1 MSPRSCLAIA
11 LALPAARASAAPAQ
25 TVAGA
30 FVDASGAAIPSARVT
45 LHASGGGP
53 ALRAALTDA
62 QGRFE
67 LHAPAPG
74 RYAVRGERLGYV
86 LTESGP
92 LELAAGERKE
102 QRLVAGEERVRL
114 DAVVVSAAARC
125 TGQGTTPETAV
136 VWEEARKA
144 LGVVSAT
151 SAARRA
157 RYTVERFEREVE
169 PVSGAVRRERR
180 TVLAGTSEKPFTP
193 VDPARLSAGG
203 YIEPRGDTLVYHAP
217 DADVLLSDTFL
228 EDHCFRLTTTNAPAA
243 GLVGLAFEPV
253 RGRRVPDVQ
262 GVLWLDRASG
272 ELREMEWS
280 YTRAPIPG
288 PRGVPGGRM
297 EFRRLPDG
305 RWITLAWILRMPE
318 EGRSTAAAYG
328 TGARRQ
334 LATVRETGGTVKSV
348 DGAP

>member
-1 MSPRSCLAIA
+1 MRTRLLLPLLLLA
-11 LALPAARASAAPAQ
+11 LAAPAAAQ
-25 TVAGA
+25 TVAGE
-30 FVDASGAAIPSARVT
+30 FVDAAGAAIPFARVT
-45 LHASGGGP
+45 LHTSEGGP
-53 ALRAALTDA
+53 ALRSALTDA
-62 QGRFE
+62 QGRFT
-67 LHAPAPG
+67 LQAPAPG
-74 RYAVRGERLGYV
+74 RYVVRGERLGYL

-92 LELAAGERKE
+92 LDLAEGERKE

-114 DAVVVSAAARC
+114 DAVLVSAGARC
-125 TGQGTTPETAV
+125 TGRGTTEETAV

-151 SAARRA
+151 WAGRRA
-157 RYTVERFEREVE
+157 QYTVERFEREVE
-169 PVSGAVRRERR
+169 PVSGAVRREQR

-203 YIEPRGDTLVYHAP
+203 YIEARGDTLVYHAP
-217 DADVLLSDTFL
+217 DADVLLSDPFL
-228 EDHCFRLTTTNAPAA
+228 EDHCFRLTTANAPAA

-253 RGRRVPDVQ
+253 RGRPVPDVE
-262 GVLWLDRASG
+262 GVLWLDRSSG
-272 ELREMEWS
+272 ELREMEWR

-305 RWITLAWILRMPE
+305 RWITLAWVLRMPE
-318 EGRSTAAAYG
+318 EGRATAAAYG

-334 LATVRETGGTVKSV
+334 LATIRETGGTVTSV